1 MSIVKIAS
9 FGYEIFVVLS
19 ITQSIYNIRSLRQ
32 VRVNNV
38 LFAVQYLAKKRI
50 ICIVEQISNIM
61 QYRLLQAT
69 VYLIY
74 QTIRFYPV
82 HRIIAQK
89 CCEIELR
96 NNKISWVSDLQ

>member
-1 MSIVKIAS
+1 MSIVKIGS
-9 FGYEIFVVLS
+9 FGYEIFVVVYYAKY
-19 ITQSIYNIRSLRQ
+19 IQYQIAQ
-32 VRVNNV
+32 AVRVNNM
-38 LFAVQYLAKKRI
+38 LFVVQYLAKKRI